1 MALGSGSPESIW
13 TRLSAGWWVESER
26 RNLHR
31 QRGEHSGSGA
41 GAGSSTDRAPT
52 VVDDGMTHTLHAF
65 PPGDVAAAVGVSP
78 DSLPRPLLLSPQS
91 TRRRSRKPKPDPMV
105 AIGVPLAKGEK
116 GIAYIAKKDM
126 PEMSFNLRTAI
137 NEIRLGFEGHENMD
151 FIRQCGSI
159 EPIFQPDS
167 FVSENVVE

>member
-1 MALGSGSPESIW
+1 MALGLGSPESRW
-13 TRLSAGWWVESER
+13 ARLSAGWWIESEHGEEYHLR
-26 RNLHR
+26 RMGGGPPDDSNSR
-31 QRGEHSGSGA
+31 P
-41 GAGSSTDRAPT
+41 GAGSSTERAPT
-52 VVDDGMTHTLHAF
+52 HTFHAF

-78 DSLPRPLLLSPQS
+78 DTLRRALLLSPQS
-91 TRRRSRKPKPDPMV
+91 TRRRSRKPKPNPMV
-105 AIGVPLAKGEK
+105 AIGVPLRNGEN
-116 GIAYIAKKDM
+116 GIAYISENNM
-126 PEMSFNLRTAI
+126 PEMSQNLRTAI